1 MLSCALRG
9 DRKNGNDCA
18 PGAARRCRRAAGF
31 APRAARPAGRPRSAS
46 APDAGA
52 RPSRARNSA
61 RAAGRSWAEAGGCD
75 RGAPGA
81 VLMRARL
88 VRCAASADA
97 AGGGAAGGAAAACT
111 GAALG
116 GAVRAGRGWRA
127 TGSGRLEKLRVKEA
141 MTCGALPHGGGGRCF
156 FLPGSRRFE
165 RPSAACARRGSRVA
179 APAPT
184 AVGASPRPPLA
195 AWVRVC
201 PGSAARK
208 RFERPSWRGGKR
220 RNPAEKAAAGGLFR
234 RALCACLN
242 KL

>member
-1 MLSCALRG
+1 MLPVMLLRAV
-9 DRKNGNDCA
+9 RLRCM
-18 PGAARRCRRAAGF
+18 PGAAA
-31 APRAARPAGRPRSAS
+31 
-46 APDAGA
+46 
-52 RPSRARNSA
+52 
-61 RAAGRSWAEAGGCD
+61 
-75 RGAPGA
+75 
-81 VLMRARL
+81 
-88 VRCAASADA
+88 
-97 AGGGAAGGAAAACT
+97 
-111 GAALG
+111 G

-127 TGSGRLEKLRVKEA
+127 TGSGRLEKLRIKEA
-141 MTCGALPHGGGGRCF
+141 MTRGALPHGGGGRRF

-220 RNPAEKAAAGGLFR
+220 RNPAEKAAAGGLQTVEKPLVLE
-234 RALCACLN
+234 RAAFLASFGRSQRSRKMLRHKALGLCPKPRQGDDPPAPRTLSAA
-242 KL
+242 

>member
-1 MLSCALRG
+1 
-9 DRKNGNDCA
+9 
-18 PGAARRCRRAAGF
+18 
-31 APRAARPAGRPRSAS
+31 
-46 APDAGA
+46 
-52 RPSRARNSA
+52 
-61 RAAGRSWAEAGGCD
+61 
-75 RGAPGA
+75 
-81 VLMRARL
+81 MRARL
-88 VRCAASADA
+88 VRCAPGADAGPGAVCAGGGCWAGCGVRRARMLGRVRCAPGADGARCAASADA
-97 AGGGAAGGAAAACT
+97 AGAAAGGAAAACT

-127 TGSGRLEKLRVKEA
+127 TGSGRLEKLRIKEA
-141 MTCGALPHGGGGRCF
+141 MTRGALPHGGGGRCF

-179 APAPT
+179 AFAPA
-184 AVGASPRPPLA
+184 AAGASPRPPLA
-195 AWVRVC
+195 PWVRVC

-234 RALCACLN
+234 RALRACLN